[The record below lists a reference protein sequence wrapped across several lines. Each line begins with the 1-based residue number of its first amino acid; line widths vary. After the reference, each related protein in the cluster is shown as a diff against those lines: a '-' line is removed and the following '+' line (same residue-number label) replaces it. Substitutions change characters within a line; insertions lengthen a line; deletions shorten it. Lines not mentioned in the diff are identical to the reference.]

1 MSRLFL
7 LTSLIVLLLTG
18 CSQSVPVANV
28 QEVKPSW
35 ILNPNENNNIGAIGV
50 ASRTH
55 DQKISTQRKLAI
67 TRALE
72 ELSLQQGVKV
82 QMSIQKNENIINDN
96 MNTKLDINSSFK
108 TSTTVTAHVASAWQD
123 ESTSEL
129 YIWMVMD

>member
-108 TSTTVTAHVASAWQD
+108 TSTTVTAHVASSWQD